1 MDIVK
6 QKAIKEVERRKAS
19 LVVIRRGDYRGFLL
33 YQATIFKYHY
43 KKNIRK
49 TWFDELLARAF
60 MDVFWG
66 IIDRLILEMPP
77 RHGKTER
84 GVRMFTSYAQGLEN
98 YIKFQYGTYGGSLS
112 ELISGETKDIM
123 ESTIYR
129 EIFPNVDFSNKL
141 NLKHHWKL
149 IGGGGFLGTSV
160 QGGATGIG
168 SEIAINDDLLKA
180 MEASSKAARD
190 AAWNFY
196 DTSTLSRLEG
206 RKAVIFIMQRLHEDD
221 PVGRAIKRD
230 KLKKDGGAWDRITL
244 PIVNDF
250 ETFEE
255 FYKWIKT
262 LECRCDYVGMDE
274 CGYCKVATQS
284 NTKFKACCDEYD
296 KNHQIITYLDEAE
309 REKYLIKQKN
319 KIYYEVAREVYL
331 DKYPLPNTIIKYRDY
346 EVVRPPLTTL
356 DSEEFGLDFVVKQMS
371 SMSLAEFKR
380 QYFQDAEVSEAGHFK
395 EDDFTYVTDA
405 DLPDMYEYILVDNAE
420 SEEASADDRGI
431 VAVGKCENID
441 KTIRTI
447 VLDGRRG
454 KWDVYG
460 TCENIIH
467 LMLKFPKA
475 PVLIEGAGAGIT
487 LGKVLAKEIMIYNTK
502 AQIEGRRQITNS
514 VTVYKPNNQISKN
527 ANIKLMTAPL
537 EHHLLQFYKFA
548 DQFFMGQLKKEFL
561 KFNPEI
567 KHNTDNCIDPLSKSF
582 LLAECSP
589 KPYKKPEV
597 KQIEKFRKKYKSKTS
612 SWKGI

>member
-1 MDIVK
+1 MSNI
-6 QKAIKEVERRKAS
+6 KAKVIREIEKREATKII
-19 LVVIRRGDYRGFLL
+19 IRRGDYRGFLL
-33 YQATIFKYHY
+33 YQETIFKNFY
-43 KKNIRK
+43 KKVIRK
-49 TWFDELLARAF
+49 TWFDELLAMAF

-66 IIDRLILEMPP
+66 IINRFILEMPP
-77 RHGKTER
+77 RHGKSER
-84 GVRMFTSYAQGLEN
+84 GVRMFASYAQGLEN
-98 YIKFQYGTYGGSLS
+98 YIKFQYATYGSSLS
-112 ELISGETKDIM
+112 ELISSETKDIM
-123 ESTIYR
+123 ESIIYR
-129 EIFPNVDFSNKL
+129 EIFPNVEFSSKL
-141 NLKHHWKL
+141 NLKQHWKL
-149 IGGGGFLGTSV
+149 IGNGGFLGTSV

-230 KLKKDGGAWDRITL
+230 GLKENGGMWTRITL

-250 ETFEE
+250 ESFEN
-255 FYKWIKT
+255 FYKWVKG
-262 LECRCDYVGMDE
+262 LECE
-274 CGYCKVATQS
+274 CGQIDTSECECCIVKNRVNAKYITITQ
-284 NTKFKACCDEYD
+284 EYD
-296 KNHQIITYLDEAE
+296 KCHEIVTYIDEAE

-331 DKYPLPNTIIKYRDY
+331 EKYPLPSTIIKYRDY

-356 DSEEFGLDFVVKQMS
+356 DSEEFGLDFVVSQMS

-380 QYFQDAEVSEAGHFK
+380 QYFQDAEVSETGHFNK
-395 EDDFTYVTDA
+395 DDITYLA
-405 DLPDMYEYILVDNAE
+405 DSELPPMYQYILVDNAE
-420 SEEASADDRGI
+420 SLETSADDRGI
-431 VAVGKCENID
+431 VVVGKAENID
-441 KTIRTI
+441 MTVRTI
-447 VLDGRRG
+447 VLDGRNG

-487 LGKVLAKEIMIYNTK
+487 LGKVLKKEIMIYNTK
-502 AQIEGRRQITNS
+502 AQMEGRVQITSS
-514 VTVYKPNNQISKN
+514 VSVYKPSNQMSKN

-537 EHHLLQFYKFA
+537 EHHLLQFYKFM
-548 DQFFMGQLKKEFL
+548 DGDFLKQLIKEIL

-582 LLAECSP
+582 VLSECSP
-589 KPYKKPEV
+589 KPFDKPKQQEKRRSKK
-597 KQIEKFRKKYKSKTS
+597 KSNRST
-612 SWKGI
+612 WKGI